1 MAEQATWSETPKAG
15 FPHDEVNMCQQ
26 FNVPCIYH
34 DNKLT
39 LTSPIAI
46 AADNKLCD
54 IFVHYGVKEGLIT
67 HVNHQLADDSHV
79 VSSLI

>member
-1 MAEQATWSETPKAG
+1 
-15 FPHDEVNMCQQ
+15 MCQQ

-54 IFVHYGVKEGLIT
+54 IFLHYREKIRLDATCE
-67 HVNHQLADDSHV
+67 
-79 VSSLI
+79 SSAGR